1 MLQAFGVYNQ
11 SVYSQTAA
19 RKDHLDVSA
28 TTAAEV
34 RARLLRVAWL
44 LPATDQLR
52 VLQCVA
58 LVRKSFPDANAAEFS
73 NTGLVW
79 CNAVY
84 NASGLI
90 YEPTLQTCLFDD
102 SWPAGSQDRRRLEPL
117 GEGVCEAVKREDL
130 DKLKTELKTELQASH
145 AHELKKLEDKLSKQE
160 DRLSKQQ
167 ARTNALLEKQ
177 EDKLSKQQAQTNA
190 LLEKLLNH
198 TGSGM

>member
-1 MLQAFGVYNQ
+1 VLQAFGVYNQ
-11 SVYSQTAA
+11 SVYNQTAA
-19 RKDHLDVSA
+19 RKDHLDVSI

-52 VLQCVA
+52 VVQCVA
-58 LVRKSFPDANAAEFS
+58 LVRKKFPDANAAEFS
-73 NTGLVW
+73 NTGRVW

-102 SWPAGSQDRRRLEPL
+102 SWPPGSQDRRRLGAS
-117 GEGVCEAVKREDL
+117 GEGVCEAVSSEDL
-130 DKLKTELKTELQASH
+130 DKLKTELKTELKAAH
-145 AHELKKLEDKLSKQE
+145 ARELKKLED
-160 DRLSKQQ
+160 RLAKHQ
-167 ARTNALLEKQ
+167 AR
-177 EDKLSKQQAQTNA
+177 TNA

>member
-19 RKDHLDVSA
+19 RKDRLDVSA

-52 VLQCVA
+52 VVQCVT
-58 LVRKSFPDANAAEFS
+58 LVRKNFPDANAAEFS

-90 YEPTLQTCLFDD
+90 
-102 SWPAGSQDRRRLEPL
+102 
-117 GEGVCEAVKREDL
+117 
-130 DKLKTELKTELQASH
+130 
-145 AHELKKLEDKLSKQE
+145 
-160 DRLSKQQ
+160 
-167 ARTNALLEKQ
+167 
-177 EDKLSKQQAQTNA
+177 
-190 LLEKLLNH
+190 
-198 TGSGM
+198 

>member
-58 LVRKSFPDANAAEFS
+58 LVRKNFPDANAAEFS

-84 NASGLI
+84 NASGLV
-90 YEPTLQTCLFDD
+90 YEPTVQTCLFDD

-167 ARTNALLEKQ
+167 AH
-177 EDKLSKQQAQTNA
+177 TNA

>member
-58 LVRKSFPDANAAEFS
+58 LVRKNFPDANAAEFS

-84 NASGLI
+84 NASGLV

-167 ARTNALLEKQ
+167 A
-177 EDKLSKQQAQTNA
+177 QTNA

-198 TGSGM
+198 GSGM